1 MFIVQEPAEKPLEV
15 NFVVMVVCM
24 FCLSPLSTSAVNT
37 FFVHEFYDYYN
48 PVLMVQYLIHVLLAD
63 VPITTI
69 LVLYAV
75 VFICLFYLF
84 LLINQ
89 RSGVLKEQPP
99 LA

>member
-1 MFIVQEPAEKPLEV
+1 
-15 NFVVMVVCM
+15 
-24 FCLSPLSTSAVNT
+24 
-37 FFVHEFYDYYN
+37 
-48 PVLMVQYLIHVLLAD
+48 MVQYLIHVLLAD
-63 VPITTI
+63 VPITTV

-75 VFICLFYLF
+75 VFISCLLYLF